1 MDLHGRTDREV
12 GAGATRR
19 LGTRTKKAVRP
30 LLSLALLLATASF
43 ACGAQ
48 AQVQRSFLN
57 LSFES
62 PILVEPVAGSGCNVQ
77 VTDAQVPG
85 WTTNHPI
92 AVGGGDCVSP
102 LPATGPLIELWRNNY
117 QGVPARTGSNFAEL
131 NAEANSRLSQSIC
144 LAQGEV
150 VRWKLSHRGRS
161 GGGGGRDVMS
171 FNIDAATNRI
181 VRAATTNAGSGL
193 VSFGQCGGGQIGSAT
208 CTAPTTTNTWADY
221 SGNFIW
227 NGTSALHSFGFEAI
241 STANGSIT
249 IGNFLDEIQIFL
261 TPHIELTSAGS
272 SGRESAG
279 NTTLAKLVVSGLLE
293 SPLTVNLQVNTGSS
307 TATLGSDFST
317 PSGNADYSITIPAGN
332 YDGTSASQF
341 AIGLNILNDAIIE
354 NNETIAV
361 RVLPNPSAYTIAGT
375 QSCGAAPVDQVVYTI
390 LDDDIDLRTSKR
402 LDTSATPPGGS
413 SSVQFTVTFDNNTA
427 RPTVGDTTAHDTV
440 ATLTDALPAGFTAF
454 AWTCSVSGTPTPSCP
469 AASGSGAISTTA
481 TLPAGNNAAGGA
493 LIYVVTGT
501 LAPTRCTATP
511 NTSTIAPQSPFSEG
525 SSAQNA
531 GSFNTPAPGGL
542 VNNTATAS
550 VDPVC
555 ADLSISKTNTPGE
568 NGEVDQ
574 GNDTVASGR
583 PVNYSIIVKNA
594 GPDAADNAVVHD
606 TATSGLSCTTASCV
620 VSSGL
625 AACPAIDAA
634 TLQSSGGVAIASF
647 PANSSLTFTLG
658 CTVP

>member
-1 MDLHGRTDREV
+1 MDSHGRTDRKV
-12 GAGATRR
+12 GAGATCR
-19 LGTRTKKAVRP
+19 LGAQTNKVVRP
-30 LLSLALLLATASF
+30 LLVLALLMATASF

-57 LSFES
+57 LGFEL
-62 PILVEPVAGSGCNVQ
+62 PVLIEPVAGSGCNVQ

-85 WTTNHPI
+85 WTTNHPA

-161 GGGGGRDVMS
+161 GGGRDVMS
-171 FNIDAATNRI
+171 FNIDSTTNRI
-181 VRAATTNAGSGL
+181 VRGATTNTGSGL
-193 VSFGQCGGGQIGSAT
+193 VSFGQCGGGQVGSAT
-208 CTAPTTTNTWADY
+208 CMTPTTTNTWADY
-221 SGNFIW
+221 SGTFTW

-261 TPHIELTSAGS
+261 TPYIELTLAGS

-279 NTTLAKLVVSGLLE
+279 NATVAKLVVSGMLE
-293 SPLTVNLQVNTGSS
+293 SPLTVNLQVNTGGS

-317 PSGNADYSITIPAGN
+317 ASGNADYSIIIPAGN
-332 YDGTSASQF
+332 YDGTPASQF
-341 AIGLNILNDAIIE
+341 AIGLNIFNDAIIE

-375 QSCGAAPVDQVVYTI
+375 QSCSAVPIDQVVYTI

-402 LDTSATPPGGS
+402 LDTTATPPGGS

-427 RPTVGDTTAHDTV
+427 RPTVGDTTAHDAV
-440 ATLTDALPAGFTAF
+440 ATLADALPAGFTAF
-454 AWTCSVSGTPTPSCP
+454 AWTCSASGMPTPSCP
-469 AASGSGAISTTA
+469 AASGSGAINTTA
-481 TLPAGNNAAGGA
+481 TLPAGNSAAGGV
-493 LIYVVTGT
+493 LTYVVTGT

-511 NTSTIAPQSPFSEG
+511 NTSTVAPQSPFIEG
-525 SSAQNA
+525 TSAQNA
-531 GSFNTPAPGGL
+531 GSFSTPTPGG
-542 VNNTATAS
+542 VANNTATAS

-555 ADLSISKTNTPGE
+555 ADLSISKTNTPGQ
-568 NGEVDQ
+568 NGDVDRSD
-574 GNDTVASGR
+574 DTVAFGD
-583 PVNYSIIVKNA
+583 PVNYSIVVNNA
-594 GPDAADNAVVHD
+594 GPDAADNAVVRD
-606 TATSGLSCTTASCV
+606 TASSGLSCTAASCV

-625 AACPAIDAA
+625 AVCPAVTAA
-634 TLQSSGGVAIASF
+634 ALQSSGVAIASL

-658 CTVP
+658 CMVQ

>member
-1 MDLHGRTDREV
+1 MDLHGRPDRKV
-12 GAGATRR
+12 GVGATRR
-19 LGTRTKKAVRP
+19 LGAQANKVVRH
-30 LLSLALLLATASF
+30 LLAMILVLATGLF
-43 ACGAQ
+43 ARDAR

-57 LSFES
+57 LSFEL
-62 PILVEPVAGSGCNVQ
+62 PVLVEPVAGSGCNVQ

-85 WTTNHPI
+85 WTTNHPV
-92 AVGGGDCVSP
+92 AAGGGDCVSP
-102 LPATGPLIELWRNNY
+102 LPANGPLIELWRNNY

-131 NAEANSRLSQSIC
+131 NAEANSRLSQNIC

-161 GGGGGRDVMS
+161 AGGRDVMS
-171 FNIDAATNRI
+171 FNIDSNANRI
-181 VRAATTNAGSGL
+181 MRGSTTNTGSGL

-208 CTAPTTTNTWADY
+208 CAAPTTTNTWADY
-221 SGNFIW
+221 SGNFTW

-261 TPHIELTSAGS
+261 APHIELTSAGS

-279 NTTLAKLVVSGLLE
+279 NATLAKLVVSGLLE
-293 SPLTVNLQVNTGSS
+293 SPLTINLQVNTGSS

-341 AIGLNILNDAIIE
+341 AIGLNLLNDAIIE
-354 NNETIAV
+354 NNETVAV
-361 RVLPNPSAYTIAGT
+361 RVLPNPSVYTIAGT
-375 QSCGAAPVDQVVYTI
+375 QSCGAVPINQIAHTI
-390 LDDDIDLRTSKR
+390 IDDDVDLRTSKR

-427 RPTVGDTTAHDTV
+427 RPTVGDTTAHDAV
-440 ATLTDALPAGFTAF
+440 ATLADALPAGFTAF
-454 AWTCSVSGTPTPSCP
+454 AWTCSASGTPTPSCP
-469 AASGSGAISTTA
+469 AASGSGAINTTA
-481 TLPAGNNAAGGA
+481 FLPAGNNAAGGA
-493 LIYVVTGT
+493 LTYVVTGT

-511 NTSTIAPQSPFSEG
+511 NTSTIAPQMPISEG
-525 SSAQNA
+525 SSAQNV
-531 GSFNTPAPGGL
+531 GSFNTPAPGGIA
-542 VNNTATAS
+542 NNTATAS

-555 ADLSISKTNTPGE
+555 ADLSISKTNTPGQ
-568 NGEVDQ
+568 NGNVDQ
-574 GNDTVASGR
+574 NNDTVTSGG
-583 PVNYSIIVKNA
+583 PVNYSIVVNNA
-594 GPDAADNAVVHD
+594 GPDAADNAIVND

-625 AACPAIDAA
+625 AVCPAIDAA
-634 TLQSSGGVAIASF
+634 TLQSTGGVAIASF